1 MANVMNEIV
10 QNHVG
15 IFCVS
20 KTYQSFPMWAHYADN
35 AKGLVIEFKNLD
47 AIFNDNETG
56 VLNKLR
62 KVDYYKGRRPSIKIG
77 SSDQMEM
84 LFSKHKDWRYEHE
97 YRVVK
102 VLSDCEPV
110 KCSDGKERYY
120 FTIKEPRKYIKYPR
134 RMENCGWM
142 LIVSQYSCTIIVI
155 FIIDI

>member
-1 MANVMNEIV
+1 MCN
-10 QNHVG
+10 
-15 IFCVS
+15 S
-20 KTYQSFPMWAHYADN
+20 
-35 AKGLVIEFKNLD
+35 
-47 AIFNDNETG
+47 
-56 VLNKLR
+56 
-62 KVDYYKGRRPSIKIG
+62 
-77 SSDQMEM
+77 
-84 LFSKHKDWRYEHE
+84 YEQEH
-97 YRVVK
+97 RVVK